1 VTGTNRKW
9 LTEVNPNCQR
19 ARSTFVI

>member
-19 ARSTFVI
+19 ARSTFVV